1 MRHREGHGVR
11 DELTQGVVDLRKID
25 LRVERG
31 MTWDGWLEEVRQCE
45 RCSTLSPP
53 AREWPTISLRSVLWA
68 QGTLVS
74 LAHEDSPIAD
84 GENGYAS
91 NDYDYLRQ
99 AMRGL
104 IMDRNEARLIGAR
117 GRDWIAEYRG
127 LEESAER
134 WRACIEGLSNS
145 HGAGAD
151 LAQTPRVS
159 IIMPLYNKAE
169 YTEKCLCWR
178 PIPAKI
184 PTTKSL

>member
-1 MRHREGHGVR
+1 MR
-11 DELTQGVVDLRKID
+11 DEVTQGVVDLRKID

-31 MTWDGWLEEVRQCE
+31 MTWDGWLEGSGQCG
-45 RCSTLSPP
+45 RCSARSPR
-53 AREWPTISLRSVLWA
+53 ARNNPHFFALCAMGAGS
-68 QGTLVS
+68 LVS

-84 GENGYAS
+84 GENGYVS

-104 IMDRNEARLIGAR
+104 LTDEKEARIIGAR

-145 HGAGAD
+145 HSTSAD
-151 LAQTPRVS
+151 LPQTPRVS

-169 YTEKCLCWR
+169 YTEKCLYALAAHT
-178 PIPAKI
+178 AKI